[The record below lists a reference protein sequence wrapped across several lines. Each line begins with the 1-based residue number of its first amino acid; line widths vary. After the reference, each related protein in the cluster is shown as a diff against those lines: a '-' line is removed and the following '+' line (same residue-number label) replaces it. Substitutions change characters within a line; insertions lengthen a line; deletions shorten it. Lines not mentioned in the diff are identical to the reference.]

1 MEVWTWGRALPW
13 MDGGPWSDQ
22 KLPIKGIFSV
32 HLHGGVGQHS
42 EHFLLLVIAPRGPC
56 VLLPGLMCLR
66 LARGPGWRSDPGIPW
81 KPPVKYNQSINIK
94 DINQR
99 QRNIFQFCEYG
110 GSKTW
115 IIVLSEKFFP
125 FISARQKDLSDST
138 CTTVLRSTLTLTS
151 TTLLLPP
158 RVRSHLGQ
166 LVWCVVCRSILCL
179 INKRK
184 CHKNTHTHL
193 H

>member
-13 MDGGPWSDQ
+13 MDGGPWSGQ

-42 EHFLLLVIAPRGPC
+42 EHFLLLLNAPRGPC

-81 KPPVKYNQSINIK
+81 KPPVKYNQSIKIK

-115 IIVLSEKFFP
+115 IIGLSEKFDFSLL
-125 FISARQKDLSDST
+125 SAVVKRIYQI
-138 CTTVLRSTLTLTS
+138 VLVPQYYAVRSPWP
-151 TTLLLPP
+151 LPP
-158 RVRSHLGQ
+158 CCCHLG
-166 LVWCVVCRSILCL
+166 LGRIWASWFGA
-179 INKRK
+179 
-184 CHKNTHTHL
+184 
-193 H
+193 